1 MSEIVKK
8 FIADRFGE
16 KEGTSVNPGNI
27 GDVREFAQELGSF
40 LYQLHRL
47 PTTDAKSPS
56 FDNAFA
62 GSDLIF
68 FEAEMIELLK
78 VYQKV
83 VPADLL
89 QEKFDFAAKT
99 KWSKKPVW
107 VLGELLTQ
115 NLKVTDG
122 KLVNVKIT
130 DKAVIGDP
138 AFDLA
143 IAWTIFDEKARK
155 IFFAATEA
163 DEATINRARMFAL
176 RQALRNYQS
185 QDIDELIQSRDAST
199 EILKDLNYSLGQDF
213 Y

>member
-8 FIADRFGE
+8 FIADRFDG
-16 KEGTSVNPGNI
+16 KEGFSVNPDNI
-27 GDVREFAQELGSF
+27 GDSREFAQELGSF
-40 LYQLHRL
+40 LYQLHHL
-47 PTTDAKSPS
+47 PTKEAGAPN
-56 FDNAFA
+56 FGNAFA

-78 VYQKV
+78 LYQKV

-99 KWSKKPVW
+99 KWTKAPVW
-107 VLGELLTQ
+107 VLGELIPQ
-115 NLKVTDG
+115 NLIVSDG

-130 DKAVIGDP
+130 DKAVSGDS
-138 AFDLA
+138 AYDLA
-143 IAWTIFDEKARK
+143 IAWTIFDEKSRK
-155 IFFAATEA
+155 IFFASAEA
-163 DEATINRARMFAL
+163 DQATIDRARMFAL

-199 EILKDLNYSLGQDF
+199 EILKDLNYSLGQDL

>member
-16 KEGTSVNPGNI
+16 KEGISVNPGNI

-40 LYQLHRL
+40 LYRLHRL

-56 FDNAFA
+56 FENAFA

-89 QEKFDFAAKT
+89 QEKFDFAAMDQAVI
-99 KWSKKPVW
+99 PRGDGHYPD
-107 VLGELLTQ
+107 GEFD
-115 NLKVTDG
+115 NSCIYASSPVTDG
-122 KLVNVKIT
+122 QKVWIYYMGGNGQHT
-130 DKAVIGDP
+130 N
-138 AFDLA
+138 FR
-143 IAWTIFDEKARK
+143 E
-155 IFFAATEA
+155 
-163 DEATINRARMFAL
+163 
-176 RQALRNYQS
+176 S
-185 QDIDELIQSRDAST
+185 
-199 EILKDLNYSLGQDF
+199 SLGRAYWEVDKFACWTGRKNQLRTAGRG

>member
-1 MSEIVKK
+1 M
-8 FIADRFGE
+8 
-16 KEGTSVNPGNI
+16 
-27 GDVREFAQELGSF
+27 
-40 LYQLHRL
+40 
-47 PTTDAKSPS
+47 
-56 FDNAFA
+56 
-62 GSDLIF
+62 
-68 FEAEMIELLK
+68 
-78 VYQKV
+78 
-83 VPADLL
+83 
-89 QEKFDFAAKT
+89 
-99 KWSKKPVW
+99 
-107 VLGELLTQ
+107 LTQ
-115 NLKVTDG
+115 NLKVIDG
-122 KLVNVKIT
+122 KLVKQNF

>member
-8 FIADRFGE
+8 FIADRFDG
-16 KEGTSVNPGNI
+16 KEGFSVNPDNI
-27 GDVREFAQELGSF
+27 GDSREFAQELGSF
-40 LYQLHRL
+40 LYQLHHL
-47 PTTDAKSPS
+47 PTKEAGAPN
-56 FDNAFA
+56 FGNAFA

-68 FEAEMIELLK
+68 F
-78 VYQKV
+78 QKV

-99 KWSKKPVW
+99 KWTKAPVW
-107 VLGELLTQ
+107 VLGELIPQ
-115 NLKVTDG
+115 NLIVSDG

-130 DKAVIGDP
+130 DKAVSGDP
-138 AFDLA
+138 AYDLA
-143 IAWTIFDEKARK
+143 IAWTIFDEKSRK
-155 IFFAATEA
+155 IFFASAEA
-163 DEATINRARMFAL
+163 DQATIDRARMFAL

-199 EILKDLNYSLGQDF
+199 EILKDLNYSLGQDL